1 MRSKTVHDCD
11 IEKAAL
17 DKAMAQ
23 MSVWNTWN
31 PDLLHKIIEEKDPA
45 KKMAIASKT
54 INS

>member
-1 MRSKTVHDCD
+1 VVHDTD

-31 PDLLHKIIEEKDPA
+31 PDLLHKIIEEKDAA
-45 KKMAIASKT
+45 KKMMIASHT